1 MVRVRVRHHLASCEP
16 PPRALATAD
25 PAAPAQRDLLLPD
38 GGTARVPVYDWA
50 GMAPGRHVDGPAL
63 AAGGS
68 MTCLIPPGWVLD
80 VDDLGDAALR
90 PDLEETQ

>member
-1 MVRVRVRHHLASCEP
+1 M
-16 PPRALATAD
+16 
-25 PAAPAQRDLLLPD
+25 
-38 GGTARVPVYDWA
+38 PVYDWA
-50 GMAPGRHVDGPAL
+50 GLGPGSHVDGPAL

-90 PDLEETQ
+90 PAREPAAAGGQTSEAQ